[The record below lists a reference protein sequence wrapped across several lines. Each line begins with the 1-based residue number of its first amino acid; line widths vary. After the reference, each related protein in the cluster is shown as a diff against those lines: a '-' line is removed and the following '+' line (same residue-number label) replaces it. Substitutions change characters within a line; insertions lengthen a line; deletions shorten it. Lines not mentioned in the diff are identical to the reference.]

1 MNLSPFIRGYTIN
14 TDLCDRLVAASER
27 IEFTSGPKAYTHCML
42 DQFDQDLRDSYVHA
56 LFAAVE
62 QYKAEFPWCYR
73 EINRWGLYPLIKLQR
88 YSPGHY
94 YAEWHCENGGNMHGD
109 NLLRHLVF
117 MTYLTDCEVGGGTEF
132 LYQDLQVQPQKGL
145 TLIWPADWT
154 HHQGYSCSHSDQV
167 DRYRVVYLCSLVSLY
182 KYTYKELELDY
193 WRTLWPEY

>member
-1 MNLSPFIRGYTIN
+1 LRCRLRRYPDTLMNLSPFIRGYTIN

-154 HHQGYSCSHSDQV
+154 HHHRGIPAPTATKLIV
-167 DRYRVVYLCSLVSLY
+167 
-182 KYTYKELELDY
+182 TG
-193 WRTLWPEY
+193 WFTFAP